1 MILDIEGF
9 VLRGNRVIVRE
20 VGWCDMNGFSDSFHF
35 KPEVQYN
42 SLSPRDKRTA
52 SYVFH
57 NIHAL
62 PFEARS
68 QENAAEGYLV
78 EFVVKLRC
86 TRNSLPSIK
95 MLSPTREEQLKNSYC
110 PDWIF
115 HTLIWKL
122 MIVPK
127 PTVCFGTDSNL
138 FLIVG
143 ITLIL
148 IPIALEWK
156 RICFTNRWLVILDR

>member
-42 SLSPRDKRTA
+42 SLSPRDKRTV

-62 PFEARS
+62 PFEAHS

-78 EFVVKLRC
+78 EFVVKTLHEKLS
-86 TRNSLPSIK
+86 SLDKDVVAYKGGTIEK
-95 MLSPTREEQLKNSYC
+95 QLLSRLNIPHVDLEAYDC
-110 PDWIF
+110 PKANCLLWNGFEPLFDCGH
-115 HTLIWKL
+115 HTHSHSHCPR
-122 MIVPK
+122 VQ
-127 PTVCFGTDSNL
+127 TYL
-138 FLIVG
+138 FYQWM
-143 ITLIL
+143 T
-148 IPIALEWK
+148 
-156 RICFTNRWLVILDR
+156 CHS